1 MYVIGLTGGVGS
13 GKSYVAQRLS
23 EIYGAKLLIADE
35 LAHIVM
41 EKGTSCHKKIVESFG
56 REILGDC
63 DEIDRKKMADII
75 FKDNNARKK
84 LNDIV
89 HPEVINYIKK
99 YIDDRKDRE
108 GIIILETAIMYE
120 SNCDKFCDEV
130 WYVYV
135 PADIRIKRLS
145 DNRGYSEEKSRAI
158 ISKQKDD
165 QFFIEKADRIIKNDA
180 SFKELEE
187 ELKCL
192 KHNTKLEKIVN

>member
-1 MYVIGLTGGVGS
+1 
-13 GKSYVAQRLS
+13 
-23 EIYGAKLLIADE
+23 
-35 LAHIVM
+35 
-41 EKGTSCHKKIVESFG
+41 
-56 REILGDC
+56 
-63 DEIDRKKMADII
+63 MADII